1 MVRYGVVILM
11 VIVALLAGACGGKQP
26 AQQPTAPTAQPPAAP
41 TAAGQ
46 TVTVKMSEFNYEIQP
61 TEVSAGPVTF
71 QIENVGTVEHDF
83 LIEGL
88 DKGTQALRPGQST
101 TLTVDLKPGTY
112 TIFCNVAGH
121 KEAGMHIQLVAK

>member
-1 MVRYGVVILM
+1 MRYGAVILM
-11 VIVALLAGACGGKQP
+11 VMVALLAAACGGKQP
-26 AQQPTAPTAQPPAAP
+26 AQQPTPPAAQPPAAP

-46 TVTVKMSEFNYEIQP
+46 TVTVKMSEFKYEMQP

-71 QIENVGTVEHDF
+71 RIENVGTVEHDF

-88 DKGTQALRPGQST
+88 DKGTEALRPGQST

-112 TIFCNVAGH
+112 TIFCKVAGH
-121 KEAGMHIQLVAK
+121 KEAGMHIQLVVK